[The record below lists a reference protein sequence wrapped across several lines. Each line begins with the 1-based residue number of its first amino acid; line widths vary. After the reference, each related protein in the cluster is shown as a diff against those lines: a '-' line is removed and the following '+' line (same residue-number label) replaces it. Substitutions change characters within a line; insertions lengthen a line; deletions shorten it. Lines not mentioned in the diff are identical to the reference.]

1 MGSSRL
7 RNMQSIEIKNEQQ
20 NTQKRMFKN
29 LVL

>member
-20 NTQKRMFKN
+20 NTQKRMVKN